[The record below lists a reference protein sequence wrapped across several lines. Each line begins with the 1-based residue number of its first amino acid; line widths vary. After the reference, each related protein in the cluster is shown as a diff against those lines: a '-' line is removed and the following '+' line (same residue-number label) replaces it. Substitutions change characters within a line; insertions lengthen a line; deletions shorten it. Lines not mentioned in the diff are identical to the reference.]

1 MIDYSEEVI
10 LEMIE
15 FMKKSPG
22 MCNSPAISSL
32 EAELER
38 RKSLDLIEVSGCAR
52 KTYHGRKWGYLTAYV
67 LINGVKVEPTA
78 QTPQL
83 SETKGKDTILM
94 PRSDAIERGLLCLK

>member
-1 MIDYSEEVI
+1 MTDYSEEVI
-10 LEMIE
+10 LEMID

-22 MCNSPAISSL
+22 MCNSPAIPRL

-38 RKSLDLIEVSGCAR
+38 RKALDLIEVSGCAR
-52 KTYHGRKWGYLTAYV
+52 KAWHGRKWGYLTKYIF
-67 LINGVKVEPTA
+67 INGVKVEPTA

-94 PRSDAIERGLLCLK
+94 PRSEAIERGII